1 MVNRSTV
8 RTKRAIKHAFSE
20 LIEEKGLDA
29 LTVSDVA
36 RDAGINR
43 GTFYL
48 HYVDKEDLKKSL
60 EDEAISTINECLF
73 NNESTDPDDP
83 VEVIP
88 YDAILDALRCIKE
101 DSEFIQAIVGA
112 RGDHAFLGRF
122 RDSLGSMIEKQIAKS
137 NKLQFSMIGFPRDYA
152 MRVMLAG
159 IVAVVELWLNKGA
172 EESPEEIARL
182 IHESRIVAPSE
193 FLK

>member
-1 MVNRSTV
+1 MANRSTV
-8 RTKRAIKHAFSE
+8 RTKRAIKHAFSQ

-36 RDAGINR
+36 REAGINR

-48 HYVDKEDLKKSL
+48 HYVDKEDLKNSL
-60 EDEAISTINECLF
+60 EDEAINTINERLF
-73 NNESTDPDDP
+73 DNESTDPDDP

-88 YDAILDALRCIKE
+88 YDAILAALRYIKE
-101 DSEFIQAIVGA
+101 DAEFIKAIVGP
-112 RGDHAFLGRF
+112 RGDHSFMSRF
-122 RDSLGSMIEKQIAKS
+122 RDSLGTMIEKQVS
-137 NKLQFSMIGFPRDYA
+137 SSSKLQFSMIGFPRDYA
-152 MRVMLAG
+152 LRVMLAG